1 MLMFELDFVM
11 IVMNVGA
18 SLQSSSIGIW
28 FKDID
33 K

>member
-1 MLMFELDFVM
+1 MLMIELDFVM

-18 SLQSSSIGIW
+18 SLQTSSIGIR